1 MQRTTLTL
9 ATIES
14 AINRKNCAKL
24 REKTQEHRKPSK
36 KLATPPE
43 TTALPTDN
51 QTSERTQLHRT
62 NRAKTA
68 EKNLTPP
75 IKNPNEQCKTRIHRT
90 NLKQTANDG
99 CTSTQP
105 RRKLRKPPRTHAVD
119 GSKFYTAP
127 RWAPDDPAC

>member
-9 ATIES
+9 ATTES
-14 AINRKNCAKL
+14 AINRKNSAKL

-36 KLATPPE
+36 KLANPR
-43 TTALPTDN
+43 TT
-51 QTSERTQLHRT
+51 E
-62 NRAKTA
+62 RAKELNST
-68 EKNLTPP
+68 EQITRKQQENLTSP
-75 IKNPNEQCKTRIHRT
+75 IENPNERCKTRIHRT
-90 NLKQTANDG
+90 NFNQTANDG

-119 GSKFYTAP
+119 GIKFYTAP